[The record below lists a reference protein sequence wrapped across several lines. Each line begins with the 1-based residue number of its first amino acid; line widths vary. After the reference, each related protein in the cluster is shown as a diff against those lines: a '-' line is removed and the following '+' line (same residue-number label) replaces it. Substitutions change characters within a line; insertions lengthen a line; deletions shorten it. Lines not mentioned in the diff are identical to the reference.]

1 MRHAIATLD
10 WHFRI
15 FPSIHVFNN
24 ISICLTCCGPSV
36 NMKSTR
42 VLRFILPTRGT
53 RLTRS
58 RGLCTSQ
65 WLRQTKQDQV
75 PVVTHDGTTSRTTL
89 HVDRS
94 HPVVDSR
101 TSDEGRE
108 AQPFDKSVLSKLTPT
123 MRSFALDGKIA
134 VITG

>member
-1 MRHAIATLD
+1 MNVKTTH
-10 WHFRI
+10 
-15 FPSIHVFNN
+15 
-24 ISICLTCCGPSV
+24 
-36 NMKSTR
+36 
-42 VLRFILPTRGT
+42 VLRLIPPTRGT
-53 RLTRS
+53 SLRHS

-65 WLRQTKQDQV
+65 WLRQTKQDTV
-75 PVVTHDGTTSRTTL
+75 PVVTHDGKTSRTTL

-94 HPVVDSR
+94 HPVVESR

-134 VITG
+134 VVTGLVISLFVYSETSIAVRSAATSFPICYTLYLY